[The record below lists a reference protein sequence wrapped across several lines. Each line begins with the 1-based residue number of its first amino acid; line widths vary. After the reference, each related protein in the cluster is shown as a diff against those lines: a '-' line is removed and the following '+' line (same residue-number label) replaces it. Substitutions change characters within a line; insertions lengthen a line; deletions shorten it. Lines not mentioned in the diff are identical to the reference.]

1 MGKKKI
7 EAALVKKA
15 YLIDMDG
22 VLVHGERALPG
33 AAEFIQRLHQGGHK
47 FLILTNNSRYTP
59 LDLQHRLKKAG
70 FEVGLDHLYTSAMA
84 TAAFVKSQKPFGSA
98 YILGGTGLYQALND
112 VDFALTDYNPDY
124 VILGETDSYPYDK
137 IIRAC
142 QLIEAGALFIATNP
156 DTSGPTEIGIVPAC
170 GAVAAL
176 IEKATAFK
184 PYFVGKPNPLI
195 MRLALRFLGEHSENA
210 VMVGDNM
217 NTDIRVGLESG
228 LQTVLVLSGV
238 TTQEA
243 ILKFPYRPNLVL
255 PSVAELIP

>member
-1 MGKKKI
+1 MAKKKS
-7 EAALVKKA
+7 EGAAGPKT

-33 AAEFIQRLHQGGHK
+33 APEFIRRLHEGGHK

-59 LDLQHRLKKAG
+59 LDLQHRLNVAG
-70 FEVGLDHLYTSAMA
+70 FSVTSDHLYTSAMA
-84 TAAFVKSQKPFGSA
+84 TAAFIKSQKPGGTA
-98 YILGGTGLYQALND
+98 YVLGGTGLYQALNE
-112 VDFALTDYNPDY
+112 VGYALTDYNPDY
-124 VILGETDSYPYDK
+124 VILGETDSYPFDK

-142 QLIEAGALFIATNP
+142 QLVDSGALFIATNP
-156 DTSGPTEIGIVPAC
+156 DASGPTESGMVPAC

-176 IEKATAFK
+176 IEKATAYK

-195 MRLALRFLGEHSENA
+195 MRLALRFLNEHSENA

-228 LQTVLVLSGV
+228 LETILVLSGV
-238 TTQEA
+238 TTREG
-243 ILKFPYRPNLVL
+243 ILKFPYRPNRVVE
-255 PSVAELIP
+255 SVGQIEL